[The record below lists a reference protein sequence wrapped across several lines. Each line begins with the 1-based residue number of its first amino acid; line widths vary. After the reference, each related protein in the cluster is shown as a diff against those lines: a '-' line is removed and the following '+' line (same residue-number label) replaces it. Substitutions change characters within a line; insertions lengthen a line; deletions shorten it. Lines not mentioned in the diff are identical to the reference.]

1 MDTLPRLA
9 SNYSAEGH
17 VKILVEA
24 SEGVIARI
32 ESQIAELERL
42 RDQERETLFQLRAVI
57 APIRKVPV
65 ELLAEI
71 FRYTCLS
78 AKAVNGS
85 RFRRYFWRRNVLRPA
100 EVVSHVCAHWRR
112 VAVTTP
118 QLWTELLPSTLSRT
132 PTDAYCT
139 GLKEWLGRSAPL
151 PIPVQLTYASGVD
164 ATAALGAFLAMA
176 DRWSDAHFALPSLSV
191 LSEIPSD
198 GLNQLHKLTLQSSD
212 TSSPGLV
219 AFLLAPN
226 LTTVTLHTR
235 HIARI
240 QMPWSQLAHLTVGL
254 TESAQEC
261 LDSLLQCHNLVT
273 ADFSMPAWPGR
284 PDVSALTLVTL
295 GKLESL
301 ELRSSSQVGSI
312 TPLFACLALPS
323 LRCLTLSLA
332 YELDWATPE
341 FTRFQL
347 RSPNI
352 ETLSINHSDLE
363 ADELMVVL
371 RHSPALLKLTLGDC
385 PLGFDETTAIA
396 LSSSHQSHAQLLP
409 RLCSLSVDRCDHLEE
424 DTLDVLIAARWWTDE
439 QLATFPSPPRVSR
452 WSYIFINRDDGQ
464 ANLSPELEA
473 KLEEYQEQGL
483 SVTIY

>member
-1 MDTLPRLA
+1 MDTLPRLP
-9 SNYSAEGH
+9 SNLRAESH
-17 VKILVEA
+17 VKILIEA
-24 SEGVIARI
+24 LEAVIARI
-32 ESQIAELERL
+32 ESQVAELERL
-42 RDQERETLFQLRAVI
+42 RDQEHETLFQLRAVI

-78 AKAVNGS
+78 AKPFYG
-85 RFRRYFWRRNVLRPA
+85 RRWFWKKNVLRPA

-112 VAVTTP
+112 VAITTP
-118 QLWTELLPSTLSRT
+118 QLWTELLASKLSKT
-132 PTDAYCT
+132 PTEAYCT
-139 GLKEWLGRSAPL
+139 GLKEWLRRSAPL
-151 PIPVQLTYASGVD
+151 PIPVQLSCTRDAVD

-176 DRWSDAHFALPSLSV
+176 DRWSDAHFSLPSLSV
-191 LSEIPSD
+191 LSEIPS
-198 GLNQLHKLTLQSSD
+198 GRLKQLRKLTLQSED
-212 TSSPGLV
+212 TSSSGLV
-219 AFLLAPN
+219 AFSLAPN

-235 HIARI
+235 HIARF

-254 TESAQEC
+254 TESPQEC

-284 PDVSALTLVTL
+284 PDVSALTPVTL

-301 ELRSSSQVGSI
+301 ELRSSSQVGPI

-323 LRCLTLSLA
+323 LSCLTLSLT
-332 YELDWATPE
+332 YNLDWATPE

-371 RHSPALLKLTLGDC
+371 RHSPALSKLTLGDC
-385 PLGFDETTAIA
+385 PLAFDETTATV
-396 LSSSHQSHAQLLP
+396 LCSSHQSHTQLLP
-409 RLCSLSVDRCDHLEE
+409 RLCSLLVDRCDLLEE

-452 WSYIFINRDDGQ
+452 WSYIFINRNDEHAHLSLVMLRARLQ
-464 ANLSPELEA
+464 ARSPPSQA
-473 KLEEYQEQGL
+473 R
-483 SVTIY
+483 